1 MIQFYCGNDCTGYK
15 GISTYCE
22 LFESLVFNITVDMV
36 VVLGKLGVP
45 LSVSVCRFFLIWL
58 HFFLKKARLI
68 MVSIKCILCKLAQ
81 KLSAFSFALEPR
93 EYKLLVI
100 GDSFQIAPINSFCC
114 RHGQSS
120 SDRDSGEF
128 GFS

>member
-1 MIQFYCGNDCTGYK
+1 MQDVTNGSQNSRHGCCFGQIR
-15 GISTYCE
+15 STFVCQCLLIFSYMAAF
-22 LFESLVFNITVDMV
+22 LFVRST
-36 VVLGKLGVP
+36 
-45 LSVSVCRFFLIWL
+45 R
-58 HFFLKKARLI
+58 ARL

-81 KLSAFSFALEPR
+81 KLSAFSLALEPR

-100 GDSFQIAPINSFCC
+100 GDNFQIAPTNSFRC